1 MALYWGITTL
11 ESFIGYVAILLDT
24 SHWGTHFSRSW
35 VDFLDDHY
43 IEAYLSLMMMDF
55 ESQSFLGGYHIPFTL
70 EYVAWMG
77 YFI

>member
-24 SHWGTHFSRSW
+24 SHWGTHFSRSG

-43 IEAYLSLMMMDF
+43 IEAYPYLMMMDF
-55 ESQSFLGGYHIPFTL
+55 ES
-70 EYVAWMG
+70 
-77 YFI
+77 